1 MQYLRLIL
9 LILLTYSNLFAFDVI
24 VPGLHYKHLT
34 LKNSAQSIHL
44 LVADPHKVN
53 IKIGIAHN
61 KCASAEKTSE
71 ISKNQKA
78 LAAINGGYFD
88 FGCKNKIQDTIIK
101 VLDCLGYS
109 RYKAFPMWT
118 LCKDQRYYAVSHNFT
133 GAMCWNNSDQAPLF
147 YAIKTVLSLYI
158 NNVAYQVTEF
168 NKPNP
173 KGPTLYSSCYDKI
186 TPSFHEPV
194 DEIMIQDD
202 HIVQIYRSSHGKN
215 KIPSNGWVYVIPQNH
230 AKEMIPVDLGDRVVV
245 TFSNMQKPD
254 LIPELPDSA
263 WNKMDNIVAA
273 TPLLLCNGAIPP
285 YLNDYTSDFYTKRH
299 PRSAVGVCKN
309 GNWVFLVVDGR
320 AKHSE
325 GFTILELAQFMKTL
339 GCVGA
344 LNLDGGGSSTM
355 VVQDKVVNSP
365 SGREHALVRK
375 ERPVSNA
382 FLICLK

>member
-1 MQYLRLIL
+1 
-9 LILLTYSNLFAFDVI
+9 
-24 VPGLHYKHLT
+24 
-34 LKNSAQSIHL
+34 
-44 LVADPHKVN
+44 
-53 IKIGIAHN
+53 
-61 KCASAEKTSE
+61 
-71 ISKNQKA
+71 
-78 LAAINGGYFD
+78 
-88 FGCKNKIQDTIIK
+88 
-101 VLDCLGYS
+101 
-109 RYKAFPMWT
+109 
-118 LCKDQRYYAVSHNFT
+118 
-133 GAMCWNNSDQAPLF
+133 
-147 YAIKTVLSLYI
+147 
-158 NNVAYQVTEF
+158 
-168 NKPNP
+168 
-173 KGPTLYSSCYDKI
+173 
-186 TPSFHEPV
+186 
-194 DEIMIQDD
+194 
-202 HIVQIYRSSHGKN
+202 
-215 KIPSNGWVYVIPQNH
+215 
-230 AKEMIPVDLGDRVVV
+230 
-245 TFSNMQKPD
+245 MQKPD

-309 GNWVFLVVDGR
+309 GNWIFLVVDGR